1 VVHHIKMIFS
11 EIANDKEVHI
21 RLLQFKPAW
30 ALHCLLRFK
39 NLPYLCENT
48 AINDC
53 MGRQVPLVIDGNY
66 SFRERLALEHLSIRN
81 TGGLSDLCLITKN
94 DHISDKMMCS
104 HIEISLLAVYEKLEL
119 LIEESN
125 KVAFLDTRI
134 VALSIPTKIISKL
147 KNYFKVFDISSEGD
161 K

>member
-1 VVHHIKMIFS
+1 MIFS
-11 EIANDKEVHI
+11 EVANDKEVHI

-48 AINDC
+48 AANNC
-53 MGRQVPLVIDGNY
+53 MGRQTPLVIDGNY
-66 SFRERLALEHLSIRN
+66 FFSERLALEHLSIRN
-81 TGGLSDLCLITKN
+81 TEGLGDLCLITNN
-94 DHISDKMMCS
+94 DHTSDKMMCN

-125 KVAFLDTRI
+125 KVAYLDTRI
-134 VALSIPTKIISKL
+134 LALSIPTKIISKL
-147 KNYFKVFDISSEGD
+147 KNCFKVFDISSESA